1 MGNHVFGTVGNHRC
15 CCDTVGKE
23 AAETLRGTSWGGRC
37 WGKIGLMTFGFRG
50 ILMNLEKLVVLS
62 VVQASEL
69 QNLERH
75 FFLFTKG
82 VSLTHRTN
90 SSTTNRT
97 CFFSILVIALC

>member
-75 FFLFTKG
+75 FFLLFLHPSDCALLSRELRKQP
-82 VSLTHRTN
+82 
-90 SSTTNRT
+90 
-97 CFFSILVIALC
+97 ILL